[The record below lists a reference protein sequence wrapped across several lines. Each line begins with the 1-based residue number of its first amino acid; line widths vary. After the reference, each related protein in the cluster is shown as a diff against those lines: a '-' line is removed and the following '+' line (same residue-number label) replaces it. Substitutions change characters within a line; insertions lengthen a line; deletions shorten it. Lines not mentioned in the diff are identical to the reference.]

1 MPALP
6 PLLIEA
12 GLLERLHRRVGN
24 ECCTWFGSLSRGAVV
39 MLRVNPKD
47 SKLRESSSSA
57 VRLVREPYHQGAM
70 IFTLADL
77 YPFPFDNH
85 QGFRDLQDGLNPRI
99 GLTDGNVA

>member
-1 MPALP
+1 
-6 PLLIEA
+6 
-12 GLLERLHRRVGN
+12 
-24 ECCTWFGSLSRGAVV
+24 

-77 YPFPFDNH
+77 YPFPCDNH

-99 GLTDGNVA
+99 GLTDGNVAIVIGINADYNFSHSILLAADRSGKRLRLPANGVK